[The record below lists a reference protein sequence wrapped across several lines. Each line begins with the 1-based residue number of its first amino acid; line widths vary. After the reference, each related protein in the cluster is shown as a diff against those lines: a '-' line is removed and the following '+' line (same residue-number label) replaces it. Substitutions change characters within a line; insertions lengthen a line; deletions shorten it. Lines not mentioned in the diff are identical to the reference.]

1 MSGSSFHERRYMAES
16 KVKRRIRIGAAQ
28 RTAHRVF
35 SLNVGTV
42 VFCAILL
49 YIIVSL
55 LLFLT
60 RNHISYYQVRS
71 GPLTRNTTYTGLALR
86 SEQIITTDT
95 SGYVTYYAQG
105 SSRVRKSG
113 MLFGIGPQRS
123 QTDGDG
129 MSELAKR
136 GVYETIRNFS
146 LNYDSND
153 YSDVYSLKYDVT
165 GKIVSDTPILS
176 DEMQAMTLR
185 SQGTYTLGTET
196 ITACPKD
203 GIVVY
208 SLDGYEGFDVNN
220 ISEEDFDKKNYRQT
234 DLRTGEKMAAGD
246 AVCKLIDSEKW
257 SLVIP
262 LTSLQIV
269 RLDGISRIRVKFLK
283 DSITQLADLTI
294 LPMEDGSYYGKLDF
308 EDGMIRYVGD
318 RYVDIEL
325 VTNTQTGLKIPISSI
340 VSKEFFTIPE
350 SFATESG
357 EGGETT
363 IGFMKEARLSDG
375 TMSSVFVST
384 TLYEH
389 RDGKYY
395 IDSTDFKSGDVIVT
409 RNSESDR
416 YTVRATDTL
425 EGVYCTN
432 KGYAVFRKIVI
443 LDKNEEYCIVEAGTR
458 YGISQFD
465 YIVLNSD
472 EVKEEQII
480 VRKS

>member
-1 MSGSSFHERRYMAES
+1 MAS
-16 KVKRRIRIGAAQ
+16 KNTEKRIRAGAAQ

-42 VFCAILL
+42 VFAAILL
-49 YIIVSL
+49 YILVSL
-55 LLFLT
+55 ILFLT
-60 RNHISYYQVRS
+60 RNHISYYQVTS
-71 GPLTRNTTYTGLALR
+71 GPLSRNTTYTGLALR

-105 SSRVRKSG
+105 NTRVRKSG

-123 QTDGDG
+123 ETEGEG
-129 MSELAKR
+129 ISELAKKS
-136 GVYETIRNFS
+136 VYETIRNFS
-146 LNYDSND
+146 LNYESND

-176 DEMQAMTLR
+176 DEMQIQALR
-185 SQGTYTLGTET
+185 SKGTYTLGTET
-196 ITACPKD
+196 ITAAPRD

-208 SLDGYEGFDVNN
+208 SLDGYESF
-220 ISEEDFDKKNYRQT
+220 EAEDMTPEDLDKKNYRQT
-234 DLRTGEKMAAGD
+234 DLRTGEKISAGD
-246 AVCKLIDSEKW
+246 AICKMIDSEQW
-257 SLVIP
+257 SVIIP

-269 RLDGISRIRVKFLK
+269 RLDGIGRIRVKFLK
-283 DSITQLADLTI
+283 DNVTQMADFTI

-308 EDGMIRYVGD
+308 NDGMIRYVGD

-340 VSKEFFTIPE
+340 VSKEFYTIPE
-350 SFATESG
+350 SFATESSEDG
-357 EGGETT
+357 DTT
-363 IGFMKEARLSDG
+363 IGFMKEVRNSDG
-375 TMSSVFVST
+375 TASSEFVST

-389 RDGKYY
+389 KDGKYY
-395 IDSTDFKSGDVIVT
+395 IDSTDFQSGDVIVT
-409 RNSESDR
+409 RNSDSER
-416 YTVRATDTL
+416 YIVRNTDTL

-432 KGYAVFRKIVI
+432 KGYAVFRKIII
-443 LDKNEEYCIVEAGTR
+443 LDKNEEYCIVQAGTR

-480 VRKS
+480 ARKS